1 MKVKEALEHAVNALL
16 LGGLVAL
23 SGGIVLG
30 ILGLLR
36 AYEVSLEAELAI
48 IGIFLMVLGY
58 VIAKLFS
65 RD

>member
-1 MKVKEALEHAVNALL
+1 LKIKETLEHVVNTLL
-16 LGGLVAL
+16 FGGLIAL

-30 ILGLLR
+30 ILSLLR
-36 AYEVSLEAELAI
+36 TYEVSIEVELAV
-48 IGIFLMVLGY
+48 IGVFLMVLGY